1 MSEEDRRK
9 AAKADWLRRLNNRP
23 TRDWHDAILEI
34 DTGLFERMTRL
45 YEVYNLSAIEPK
57 LRHLIWV
64 AVDAVPTHLYPVGIE
79 LHARAALN
87 HGGTAR
93 EVLETLEIAAT
104 AGERSF
110 ASALPVVLDE
120 LQQAG
125 VRPKLHGD
133 GASAEAA
140 TAKADYAADT
150 GSVPPWLEELLRL
163 SPDFTPATLAIGHG
177 NARGGVLGP
186 KARALI
192 TLAVVSCPAVL
203 DLAATREQV
212 RHALETGATAE
223 ELIAV
228 LELGS
233 GIGLHALSLGVP
245 ALLRVLAE
253 RKG

>member
-1 MSEEDRRK
+1 MTDDTRRA

-45 YEVYNLSAIEPK
+45 YEVYNLSVIEPK

-110 ASALPVVLDE
+110 AAALPVVLEE

-125 VRPKLHGD
+125 IRPTLHGD
-133 GASAEAA
+133 GNSADAN

-150 GSVPPWLEELLRL
+150 GFVPPWLEELLRL

-212 RHALETGATAE
+212 RHALGAGATAE
-223 ELIAV
+223 ELVAV